1 VRLLVT
7 ATMAASALAIGFGMD
22 AAQSLYAGGLLG
34 DKAGRPDGPAQLVQ
48 QKDRGMSPGMGG
60 SGRGGGPAMRD
71 GGGGLRQ
78 DGSQFRSGDRGM
90 RGDGGGRAERG
101 ARGER
106 GGGEF
111 GYRERGGR
119 GYVDRDRGDRD
130 RGYRD
135 RGDRDRHRF
144 GGRGGIYFGPGYG
157 YLPSSCSWLRRRA
170 LETDSPYWWRRY
182 RACRGG

>member
-1 VRLLVT
+1 
-7 ATMAASALAIGFGMD
+7 MAASALAIGFGMD
-22 AAQSLYAGGLLG
+22 AAQSLSPGGPLG
-34 DKAGRPDGPAQLVQ
+34 DKVGRPDASAQLVQ
-48 QKDRGMSPGMGG
+48 QKDKGMSPGMGG
-60 SGRGGGPAMRD
+60 SGQGGGSSMQDGGGKSMRD

-78 DGSQFRSGDRGM
+78 DGSQFRSGEKGM

-101 ARGER
+101 ARGGR
-106 GGGEF
+106 GSGEF

-119 GYVDRDRGDRD
+119 GYVD
-130 RGYRD
+130 RD

-157 YLPSSCSWLRRRA
+157 YLPSSCNWLRRRA